1 MGRISA
7 NPQGH
12 AAVRPDPTTVERQAS
27 YEPPPPPAT
36 LRPEAHAYWAAVWE
50 AGQNAY
56 DGRTDAGIIERYC
69 ETRARRDELLALL
82 ERDGYVTLGSQG
94 QTVAHPAARLL
105 DIADGRL
112 QALEDRL
119 GLNPE
124 ARIRLNI
131 SLVEGNSKLEEF
143 LKGAT

>member
-1 MGRISA
+1 MSKISA

-12 AAVRPDPTTVERQAS
+12 AAVRPGLTEVERAAD
-27 YEPPPPPAT
+27 YTPPPVPAT
-36 LRPEAHAYWAAVWE
+36 LRPEAHRYWAAIWT

-56 DGRTDAGIIERYC
+56 DARTDAGIIERYC
-69 ETRARRDELLALL
+69 EIRARRDELLALL

-105 DIADGRL
+105 DVADGRL

-131 SLVEGNSKLEEF
+131 SLVEGESKLAEF
-143 LKGAT
+143 LKGA